1 MTDWEIESIKNKY
14 NTDWIV
20 ENIDNCDLKYLTRYV
35 DVSIIEK
42 YIDKDWD
49 FDYLSK
55 SKNFNLIYNN
65 PDKPWNYRIL
75 NDKKFWVL
83 RDLLPHKDWDYYNI
97 YPAWYNFKEL
107 PDKNWN
113 IKKLTRNI
121 NMRTFDIVIQYQEKD
136 WDWNWLS
143 NNINEIFDFPKM
155 KYYYYIGYQ
164 ERKLIYENFIE
175 RTVNQDWDWQIL
187 SENETLPLSVIKK
200 HIFKNWDFEK
210 LSNNKGLFDI
220 SELDFPIVIDILHM
234 TKERGWNYKN
244 LSFLLAN
251 HTHNTVIL
259 DIMSGYIENNIDL
272 GWDFQELSELEE
284 MGNIFVKHP
293 YKNWNFSRICSL
305 QYFNIYII
313 DKYPDL
319 DWDWDVL
326 SIPRFGAI
334 FPITF
339 EFYKRHINKP
349 WWINK
354 LAQTLSQNQ
363 NIDWQ
368 FVRENIDF
376 NWNFY
381 ELSCNPNL
389 DFDLVIDFPEKNWYI
404 ENITKN
410 HINNLRRKF
419 ELKFNK
425 EYEAI
430 KIIERNWLIARYTP
444 KYKICQ
450 RLQYDNYLAIQKTI

>member
-164 ERKLIYENFIE
+164 E
-175 RTVNQDWDWQIL
+175 
-187 SENETLPLSVIKK
+187 
-200 HIFKNWDFEK
+200 
-210 LSNNKGLFDI
+210 
-220 SELDFPIVIDILHM
+220 
-234 TKERGWNYKN
+234 
-244 LSFLLAN
+244 
-251 HTHNTVIL
+251 
-259 DIMSGYIENNIDL
+259 
-272 GWDFQELSELEE
+272 
-284 MGNIFVKHP
+284 
-293 YKNWNFSRICSL
+293 
-305 QYFNIYII
+305 
-313 DKYPDL
+313 
-319 DWDWDVL
+319 
-326 SIPRFGAI
+326 
-334 FPITF
+334 
-339 EFYKRHINKP
+339 
-349 WWINK
+349 
-354 LAQTLSQNQ
+354 
-363 NIDWQ
+363 
-368 FVRENIDF
+368 
-376 NWNFY
+376 
-381 ELSCNPNL
+381 
-389 DFDLVIDFPEKNWYI
+389 
-404 ENITKN
+404 
-410 HINNLRRKF
+410 
-419 ELKFNK
+419 
-425 EYEAI
+425 
-430 KIIERNWLIARYTP
+430 
-444 KYKICQ
+444 
-450 RLQYDNYLAIQKTI
+450 